1 MFTSAAIIEII
12 CCVEINIGHCKIK
25 RSQKLIKINVK
36 AKNIFKLIHIKYYLP
51 IGIYRFKGLKS

>member
-1 MFTSAAIIEII
+1 MFTSAAIIEI

-36 AKNIFKLIHIKYYLP
+36 AKNIFKLIHIKYYL
-51 IGIYRFKGLKS
+51 